1 MKDRQ
6 EPGDLQELG
15 DVPIA
20 EFRKQLHELAD
31 WIADYREKIGER
43 PISRNLRPGEI
54 LSQLDRD
61 APEIGTPFEKIFT
74 DINRVIIPGIAHW
87 AHPQFMSYFG
97 CTTTNPGILA
107 EIITGALNVNAMTWR
122 TAPAATELE
131 TLVLD
136 WLRQWLQLP
145 NEFTGVVYDTA
156 SISTMHAL
164 ATAREQIAPN
174 TRKLGLSGR
183 DLPRFRIYTSDQAHS
198 SIEKGAIA
206 LGIGEDNVQRV
217 PSDAEFRLEVAAL
230 RAMVERDV
238 AEKFKPLAVVA
249 TVGTTSTAN
258 VDPVPEIAKICREH
272 KMWLHI
278 DGAYGAGLALLPE
291 CKSITAGWNEAD
303 SIVVNPH
310 KMLFVPLDFSAL
322 YMRDIGRL
330 RRLFTLS
337 PEYVH
342 LRDPDNT
349 EINYMDYGVQLG
361 RRFRALKAW
370 VVWRAFGREGIAAR
384 IRDHLRLANLLV
396 DWIKADK
403 RFELAAP
410 VVMPVVCFRFVAAD
424 KDKIDI
430 LNSEIV
436 ERINASGRG
445 YITQTKLR
453 GRTVMRIGLGNI
465 LTTEQHLRNVWQ
477 LIQRTAGE
485 IASRAARPESASK

>member
-43 PISRNLRPGEI
+43 PISRNVQPGEI

-410 VVMPVVCFRFVAAD
+410 VVMPVICFRFVAAD